1 MTAQRVP
8 SATAKTAE
16 NAYGFDLNCRTEEH
30 KGEYGGRLHPTQTTD
45 LGRMSY
51 LTAPTTESRDIQAT
65 ARQMEDKFV
74 QRPTSP
80 HSRRAAPQGT
90 SLASYKKKTADFH
103 KPAASKLQN
112 L

>member
-30 KGEYGGRLHPTQTTD
+30 KGEYGGRLHPSQTTD

-51 LTAPTTESRDIQAT
+51 LTAPTTDSRDIQAT

-74 QRPTSP
+74 QRPTLPKKRKPPTFTSQ
-80 HSRRAAPQGT
+80 RRPNFKIYDEMGWE
-90 SLASYKKKTADFH
+90 DD
-103 KPAASKLQN
+103 
-112 L
+112 